1 MRAPAAVLLATVAAL
16 LLCSAQVSARVH
28 LSEEDGESNTASGTV
43 MMKGDER
50 CELFSCVLHACSLLL
65 VTL

>member
-28 LSEEDGESNTASGTV
+28 LSEEDGESNSERQRHSD
-43 MMKGDER
+43 DEG
-50 CELFSCVLHACSLLL
+50 
-65 VTL
+65 